1 MTDHGTTDNDMTDD
15 DQPENG
21 ALVAVA
27 KLTARRT
34 DDLIRQL
41 QGLYRLTDVIGTLGA
56 QTTSILASAAIHGAV
71 HEMREIEWE
80 LANLVR
86 RLTAPAPSG
95 D

>member
-1 MTDHGTTDNDMTDD
+1 MTDHATTDNDMTDH

-27 KLTARRT
+27 KLTANRA

-41 QGLYRLTDVIGTLGA
+41 QGLYLLADVIGTDGA
-56 QTTSILASAAIHGAV
+56 RTTSILVSAAIKGAV
-71 HEMREIEWE
+71 HEMREIEWD
-80 LANLVR
+80 LSNLIR
-86 RLTAPAPSG
+86 RLTTPESSS